1 MRNILFKAKR
11 IDNGEW
17 VQGYYCEGTCNS
29 NCGISLI
36 ITELNVKILYRSVLP
51 SATDIEDIRDF
62 DIYEVDEKT
71 ICQYTGLKDKNGN
84 KIWENDIVELY
95 DTNNNYKWK
104 AIVKFGNPNATY
116 NWGYQLHPI
125 GQYKVNTD
133 ILLWVEMEDT
143 GTICEVIGNV
153 FDNPELLNYV
163 DNEESQQAHQEV
175 LKSATE

>member
-1 MRNILFKAKR
+1 MTEDKSSDSKGVCRMRDILFKAKTY
-11 IDNGEW
+11 NGEW
-17 VQGYYCEGTCNS
+17 VQGLLAHKDNKWYISNKEGM
-29 NCGISLI
+29 
-36 ITELNVKILYRSVLP
+36 P
-51 SATDIEDIRDF
+51 FAF
-62 DIYEVDEKT
+62 EVRPET
-71 ICQYTGLKDKNGN
+71 IGQYTGLTDKNGN

-116 NWGYQLHPI
+116 NWGYQLYPI

-163 DNEESQQAHQEV
+163 DNDASQQAHQEV
-175 LKSATE
+175 LKLAT

>member
-1 MRNILFKAKR
+1 MREILFKAKR

-17 VQGYYCEGTCNS
+17 VEGY
-29 NCGISLI
+29 
-36 ITELNVKILYRSVLP
+36 LYRLSEQHNPFIMLKN
-51 SATDIEDIRDF
+51 RCGLG
-62 DIYEVDEKT
+62 YEVDEKT
-71 ICQYTGLKDKNGN
+71 ICQYTGLKDKNGK

-125 GQYKVNTD
+125 GEYKVNTD

-143 GTICEVIGNV
+143 GTICEVIGNI

-163 DNEESQQAHQEV
+163 DNEAGQQAHQEV
-175 LKSATE
+175 LKSATEWM